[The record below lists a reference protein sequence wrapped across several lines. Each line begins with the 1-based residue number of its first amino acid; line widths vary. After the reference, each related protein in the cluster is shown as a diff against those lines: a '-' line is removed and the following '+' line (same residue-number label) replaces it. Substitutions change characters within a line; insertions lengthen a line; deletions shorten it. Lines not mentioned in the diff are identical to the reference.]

1 MGSDK
6 KGSSVGPIP
15 KGMIIKNQGKVPY
28 HGPKVVS
35 TPQVANGTS
44 KKGTISKGGMGAMLR
59 GGTFTY

>member
-1 MGSDK
+1 MGLDK
-6 KGSSVGPIP
+6 KGSPVGPIT
-15 KGMIIKNQGKVPY
+15 KGMIIKDQGKVPY

>member
-1 MGSDK
+1 MGLDK
-6 KGSSVGPIP
+6 KGSPVGPIT
-15 KGMIIKNQGKVPY
+15 KGMIIKDQGKVPY

-59 GGTFTY
+59 SGTFTY

>member
-1 MGSDK
+1 MVADK
-6 KGSSVGPIP
+6 KGSPVGPIT
-15 KGMIIKNQGKVPY
+15 KGMIIKDQGKVPY
-28 HGPKVVS
+28 NGPKGVV